1 MSTFSFSQKQKSIFL
16 VIVVAIALVLSA
28 WFTLRYD
35 VSDPLLENEK
45 YEFAEYVAQNF
56 DGNSLREFGISLDYL
71 NLVYVEN
78 SPESFKNCKVG
89 FSKELCN
96 YDKSNGVLNR
106 ITIIGNS
113 VEEIITKGETYDL
126 KYIIANKEKND
137 FHGFIDDI
145 YHQEEKY
152 PYLKKIFDSGN
163 QGFEKLKIKVFEI
176 DYKKFHILFD

>member
-1 MSTFSFSQKQKSIFL
+1 M
-16 VIVVAIALVLSA
+16 LSV

-45 YEFAEYVAQNF
+45 YEFANYVLKNL
-56 DGNSLREFGISLDYL
+56 DGHSLREFGSSLDYL
-71 NLVYVEN
+71 SLVYVEN
-78 SPESFKNCKVG
+78 SPNNFKNCKVEYN
-89 FSKELCN
+89 KELCQ
-96 YDKSNGVLNR
+96 YDKNR
-106 ITIIGNS
+106 SFFDTITITGNS
-113 VEEIITKGETYDL
+113 IEEIVTKGEAYDL
-126 KYIIANKEKND
+126 KYIITNKEKND

-152 PYLKKIFDSGN
+152 PYLKKIFDSSN